1 MSASPTLLSAVE
13 LRCEAARRLGCTV
26 SDLDPET
33 GYLFEL
39 RRGKKARV
47 LLGGY
52 SPLNDAGGARIAEDK
67 FHTGLILRRAGFR
80 VPATARCLKPG
91 RFAPEDFT
99 SHTGLAAGR
108 RFTAEHGFPV
118 VVKPNRGA
126 RGRDVQLAADQEEL
140 ARAVVRIWQSDY
152 LALVQEL
159 VAGCDLRLDF
169 LDDEFLLGYL
179 RRPVVVRGDGTS
191 SWRELL
197 ARCDRRF
204 SGEAFW
210 KKLESDAIWVERA
223 ATRGWNPD
231 FVPGEEEISLS
242 GEILNLNRLCVAE
255 LVTELPAAWHQLARS
270 IGDALSLR
278 HFGIDFRTAGLASDP
293 QAATV
298 IEVNASPS
306 LTQVARMGH
315 FEVALAAEIK
325 VVRTI
330 LSLDAGSSPDA

>member
-1 MSASPTLLSAVE
+1 MSSPRPGISAIE

-26 SDLDPET
+26 SHLDPET
-33 GYLFEL
+33 GYLYEL

-67 FHTGLILRRAGFR
+67 FHTGLVLGRAGFR
-80 VPATARCLKPG
+80 VPPTARCLKPG
-91 RFAPEDFT
+91 RFAAEDFT
-99 SHTGLAAGR
+99 SHTGIAAGR
-108 RFTAEHGFPV
+108 RFADEHGFPV

-126 RGRDVQLAADQEEL
+126 RGRDVMVAADQKEL
-140 ARAVVRIWQSDY
+140 LRAVHRIWESDY
-152 LALVQEL
+152 LAIVQTL

-169 LDDEFLLGYL
+169 LGDDFLLGYL
-179 RRPVVVRGDGTS
+179 RRPVVVRGDGS
-191 SWRELL
+191 SSLRELV
-197 ARCDRRF
+197 ARCDPRF

-210 KKLESDAIWVERA
+210 KKMESDPIWLERA
-223 ATRGWNPD
+223 AVRGWGPD
-231 FVPGEEEISLS
+231 SVPGEEEIALS

-255 LVTELPAAWHQLARS
+255 LVTELPAAWYELARG
-270 IGDALSLR
+270 IGDAVALG
-278 HFGIDFRTAGLASDP
+278 HFGIDFKTAGLASDP

-315 FEVALAAEIK
+315 FEEALAAEIR
-325 VVRTI
+325 VVEAI
-330 LSLDAGSSPDA
+330 LSTAA